1 MTPIETLRLLA
12 PEFSSMGDEVIAQWL
27 ELSTPLISLKRFG
40 NTYNQAL
47 ALITAHKLKM
57 AGYGDNSNG
66 TIGDTLRVGSYSE
79 GETSIGYTVNQGT
92 NLLNDAE
99 FTLTTYGLQYL
110 SLRRARI
117 IPIVSAGEV

>member
-1 MTPIETLRLLA
+1 MTPIEVLRLLA
-12 PEFSSMGDEVIAQWL
+12 PEFSSISDEVITQWI
-27 ELSTPLISLKRFG
+27 ELFTPFVSAKRFG
-40 NTYNQAL
+40 DTYNQAL
-47 ALITAHKLKM
+47 ALLTAHKLKM
-57 AGYGDNSNG
+57 AGYGDNTNG

-99 FTLTTYGLQYL
+99 LTLTTYGLQYL

-117 IPIVSAGEV
+117 IPIVSAGEA

>member
-1 MTPIETLRLLA
+1 MTPIEILRLLA
-12 PEFSSMGDEVIAQWL
+12 PEFSSISDEVITQWI
-27 ELSTPLISLKRFG
+27 ELFTPLVSANRFG
-40 NTYNQAL
+40 NTYNQAV
-47 ALITAHKLKM
+47 ALLTAHKLKM
-57 AGYGDNSNG
+57 AGYGDNTNG

-99 FTLTTYGLQYL
+99 LTLTTYGLQYL

-117 IPIVSAGEV
+117 IPIVSAGEA

>member
-1 MTPIETLRLLA
+1 MTPIEIFRILA
-12 PEFSSMGDEVIAQWL
+12 PEFVNLTDEVISQWM
-27 ELSTPLISLKRFG
+27 ELSSPLISLKRFG
-40 NTYNQAL
+40 NTYYQAL

-66 TIGDTLRVGSYSE
+66 TICDTLRVGSYSE

-117 IPIVSAGEV
+117 IPIVSAGEY

>member
-1 MTPIETLRLLA
+1 MTPIEILRLLA
-12 PEFSSMGDEVIAQWL
+12 PEFSSISDEVITQWI
-27 ELSTPLISLKRFG
+27 ELFTPLVSAKRFG
-40 NTYNQAL
+40 NTYNQAV
-47 ALITAHKLKM
+47 ALLTAHKLKM
-57 AGYGDNSNG
+57 AGYGDNTNG

-99 FTLTTYGLQYL
+99 LTLTTYGLQYL

-117 IPIVSAGEV
+117 IPIVSAGEA

>member
-1 MTPIETLRLLA
+1 MTPIEILRLLA
-12 PEFSSMGDEVIAQWL
+12 PEFSSISDEVITRWI
-27 ELSTPLISLKRFG
+27 ELFTPFVSTKRFG
-40 NTYNQAL
+40 DTYNQAL
-47 ALITAHKLKM
+47 ALLTAHKLKM
-57 AGYGDNSNG
+57 AGYGDNTNG

-99 FTLTTYGLQYL
+99 LTLTTYGLQYL

-117 IPIVSAGEV
+117 IPIVSAGEA

>member
-1 MTPIETLRLLA
+1 MTPIELLRLLA
-12 PEFSSMGDEVIAQWL
+12 PEFESIGDETIAKWI
-27 ELSTPLISLKRFG
+27 ELSKPHISTKRFG

-47 ALITAHKLKM
+47 ALLTAHKLKM

-66 TIGDTLRVGSYSE
+66 TIDDTLRVGSYSE

-110 SLRRARI
+110 SLRRSRI
-117 IPIVSAGEV
+117 VPIVSAGEW